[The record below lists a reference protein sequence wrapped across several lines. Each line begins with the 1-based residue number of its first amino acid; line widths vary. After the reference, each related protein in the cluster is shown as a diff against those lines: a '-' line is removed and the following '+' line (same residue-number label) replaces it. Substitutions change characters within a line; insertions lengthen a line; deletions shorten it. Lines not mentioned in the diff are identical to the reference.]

1 MKLLKNGG
9 HLEFMTSWVT
19 WSHLHKIMIIHYLIE
34 STQLKELN
42 GV

>member
-19 WSHLHKIMIIHYLIE
+19 SHLHKIMIIHYFIE
-34 STQLKELN
+34 SIQLKELN